1 MAFVSVNDVIGF
13 DSQRHI
19 RYIPELLACFF
30 MNISDVFKIKT
41 LKASLFGIIINSMQ
55 ILNGDLFFRRGQNQL
70 NAHWVC
76 FNLVTEIRD

>member
-1 MAFVSVNDVIGF
+1 MAFVSMNDVTGF

-19 RYIPELLACFF
+19 RDIPELLACFF

-41 LKASLFGIIINSMQ
+41 LKASFFGIINSMQ

-76 FNLVTEIRD
+76 LNLVTEIRD